1 MSLKL
6 PVLQEHVCAAT
17 VSLASSITVA
27 KGIQKQYSEVRYAMQ
42 VDGVAEVHDLH
53 VWGIK
58 PGMPILAAHV
68 TTQSGKDGN
77 AVLGRVTE
85 YCRSVGIDHST
96 IQISDQDAACPC
108 STYPDGINGTT
119 SQSAAGHRHENN
131 HNGHSR
137 DHEHSHEREH
147 DHAHSHQHSEDA
159 HAPAKPTASGS
170 HSHAHQLSKRD
181 HQHSPTGSDNV

>member
-1 MSLKL
+1 MSW
-6 PVLQEHVCAAT
+6 
-17 VSLASSITVA
+17 
-27 KGIQKQYSEVRYAMQ
+27 Q

-77 AVLGRVTE
+77 AVLQRVTS

-108 STYPDGINGTT
+108 STQFDSGTGMQ
-119 SQSAAGHRHENN
+119 SQQAA
-131 HNGHSR
+131 
-137 DHEHSHEREH
+137 SHGH
-147 DHAHSHQHSEDA
+147 DHNHSGHDHNHSGHDHNHSHSHQHGNDHSHDHGEHEA
-159 HAPAKPTASGS
+159 TAE
-170 HSHAHQLSKRD
+170 HSHAAHD
-181 HQHSPTGSDNV
+181 HDKHDHKHSHDSNDIV